1 MTMNRNYW
9 LDAATREIR
18 FGPDRRRV
26 RQELEDHI
34 LDRIEAA
41 KDRGLSDHE
50 AEEAAVEAMGD
61 PGPVARE
68 LGRLHRPWLGYLW
81 RASQVLLVV
90 LALCIAAN
98 WTYFRNF
105 WNSGP
110 DWAPPE
116 PPPDSPYVWR
126 DLSLGEAGGYRF
138 TAPLVFWQQWDDGTW
153 SGDVILQGESL
164 RFWEKWNPNESILE
178 VRDSRGISYYNRT
191 RAGGISAEGIPQFY
205 YNPAQSS
212 YTSVTTEIWLDYVPD
227 PQEIQWLEL
236 TIGDETLTISLEGGG
251 AA

>member
-1 MTMNRNYW
+1 MNKRYW
-9 LDAATREIR
+9 LDAATKEIR

-34 LDRIEAA
+34 LDRMEAA
-41 KDRGLSDHE
+41 EARGLSAYE
-50 AEEAAVEAMGD
+50 AEKAAVEAMGD

-90 LALCIAAN
+90 LVLCIAGS
-98 WTYFRNF
+98 WSDFQDSRI
-105 WNSGP
+105 GP

-116 PPPDSPYVWR
+116 PPQDSPYVWQ
-126 DLSLGEAGGYRF
+126 DLSLGELGGYQF
-138 TAPLVFWQQWDDGTW
+138 TVPLMFWKEWDDGTW
-153 SGDVILQGESL
+153 SGTVILQGASW
-164 RFWEKWNPNESILE
+164 RFWEKWNPNGSILE
-178 VRDSRGISYYNRT
+178 VHDNRGIAYCNRT
-191 RAGGISAEGIPQFY
+191 RAGGSSAEGIPQFY
-205 YNPAQSS
+205 YNQVQSS
-212 YTSVTTEIWLDYVPD
+212 YTSVTTEIRFDYMPD
-227 PQEIQWLEL
+227 PEDLQWLEI